1 MKTKTQIPST
11 MLETARMPAAKIFGV
26 GNAGVSL
33 LEAMNGGDF
42 AGAGFVVVNTDAS
55 SLAASAAALKIHLET
70 KLLRGLGTGGDPE
83 RGRAIAEEQLA
94 TLKTA
99 CEGVD
104 VIFIVA
110 GLGGGA
116 GSGITP
122 VLARAAKETGALVLA
137 FVTLPFACEGNRRQ
151 QQAQQSLEQLKSVA
165 DGVICLPCQKTFK
178 LIDENTSVLDTFRIT
193 GDLLVEGV
201 RGVWRLLT
209 RPGLIQI
216 HFNDLCAL
224 VRDRHSESAFASV
237 EASGPARSR
246 EVVEKLLNHPLLD
259 EGRALAE
266 SDAVLVSLM
275 GGKDLTMAE
284 VGRVMEQISR
294 HCEHAQIIMGAAV
307 DEGFKARLSVT
318 IIASKQTGAMP
329 AAESLAGAAFL
340 ATAGDFAEPMVSRGS
355 GRSTSRC
362 IPPAQSLTPEQREQ
376 MLARHGNGRGRKV
389 VAKMRQAQLPLA
401 IISKGRFD
409 KSEPTIHKGEDLD
422 IPTYIRRGVAL
433 N

>member
-1 MKTKTQIPST
+1 MKTKTETPPAT
-11 MLETARMPAAKIFGV
+11 LEPAKAPVARIFGV
-26 GNAGVSL
+26 GSAGVSL
-33 LEAMNGGDF
+33 LEVINREEF
-42 AGAGFVVVNTDAS
+42 AGAGFVAVNTDAT
-55 SLAASAAALKIHLET
+55 SLAGSTVALKIHLET

-83 RGRAIAEEQLA
+83 RGRAIAEEQFA

-99 CEGVD
+99 CEGAD
-104 VIFIVA
+104 VIFIIA

-116 GSGITP
+116 GSGISP

-137 FVTLPFACEGNRRQ
+137 FATLPFVCEGNRRQ
-151 QQAQQSLEQLKSVA
+151 QQAQQSLDQLKSVA

-193 GDLLVEGV
+193 GKLLVEGV
-201 RGVWRLLT
+201 RGVWQLLT

-216 HFNDLCAL
+216 HFDDLCAL
-224 VRDRHSESAFASV
+224 VRNRHSENAFASV

-246 EVVEKLLNHPLLD
+246 EVVEKLINHPLLD

-266 SDAVLVSLM
+266 SDAVLVSMM
-275 GGKDLTMAE
+275 GGRDLTMAE

-294 HCEHAQIIMGAAV
+294 HCERAQVIMGAVV
-307 DEGFKARLSVT
+307 DDAMKTHLSVT
-318 IIASKQTGAMP
+318 VIAAKQNPNVGIETPDNVLKSGECADTSVLSRRRRVATTPGGSAGQP
-329 AAESLAGAAFL
+329 AFTLE
-340 ATAGDFAEPMVSRGS
+340 E
-355 GRSTSRC
+355 
-362 IPPAQSLTPEQREQ
+362 REQ
-376 MLARHGNGRGRKV
+376 ILARHGSGRGRK
-389 VAKMRQAQLPLA
+389 AAARMRQAQLPLA

-422 IPTYIRRGVAL
+422 VPTYIRRGMAL